1 MVYRLNIS
9 GWCHWETIFWLCYFK
24 ITVITR
30 YRKWSLHVLWNP
42 RAWVYSLKNKGL
54 PLKNFVKSKTGST
67 RKLSNSYFIWSK
79 ILYQNN
85 LKNIASFFTFFKHWR
100 CNKSSV
106 VTPKKI
112 SHGSLRKWV
121 SNFTRIVITQVKFW
135 KFYVQDVILLNLTF
149 IFFGSDEK
157 FFWCYYRW
165 FIASLALE
173 KCKKECI
180 ML

>member
-1 MVYRLNIS
+1 MLYLLRIWVVYRLNIS
-9 GWCHWETIFWLCYFK
+9 RCHWETIFWLPYFK
-24 ITVITR
+24 ITVMTW

-54 PLKNFVKSKTGST
+54 PLKNFLKSKMEST
-67 RKLSNSYFIWSK
+67 WKLSNFNSMWTK
-79 ILYQNN
+79 TLYQNN
-85 LKNIASFFTFFKHWR
+85 IIQNIAIFFTFFKHLR

-135 KFYVQDVILLNLTF
+135 KFHV
-149 IFFGSDEK
+149 
-157 FFWCYYRW
+157 
-165 FIASLALE
+165 
-173 KCKKECI
+173 
-180 ML
+180 